1 MDALDRPGSN
11 SSHFDPSVL
20 NKLPLVERIMA
31 LKSPRPWQSTE
42 ECLHL
47 QSCKMMCKEV
57 SLSQQWLLF
66 WHWHTHTPTHGAVIW
81 HNHSHGADKDG
92 DGIHSSPHGWW
103 QSLLQQMWL
112 NPTKAIPSAGRCHLL
127 WQSLSNY
134 ISFDWGV
141 GVMWWTSYKWDE
153 PSNKGLCN
161 PKCDV
166 TVHYLNVRKFKLCED
181 C

>member
-1 MDALDRPGSN
+1 MPSTSIKLIPLWSLCFEQIASCWKDNGSELSTSLTINRRMFTSAKLQDDVQGGVTISTVVVVLAL
-11 SSHFDPSVL
+11 
-20 NKLPLVERIMA
+20 A
-31 LKSPRPWQSTE
+31 
-42 ECLHL
+42 
-47 QSCKMMCKEV
+47 
-57 SLSQQWLLF
+57 
-66 WHWHTHTPTHGAVIW
+66 HTHTPTHGAVIW

-127 WQSLSNY
+127 WQCLSNY
-134 ISFDWGV
+134 ISFGWGV
-141 GVMWWTSYKWDE
+141 GVMCWTSYKWDE

-161 PKCDV
+161 PKCV